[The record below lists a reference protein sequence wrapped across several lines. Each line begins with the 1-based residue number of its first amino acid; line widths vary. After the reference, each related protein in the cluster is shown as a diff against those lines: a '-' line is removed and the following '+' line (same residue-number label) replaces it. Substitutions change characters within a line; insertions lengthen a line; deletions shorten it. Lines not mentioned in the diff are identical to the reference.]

1 MSGTNLGG
9 GIQGHS
15 PQQSVLNYKDG
26 SITAMRSVLR
36 RGWNTQFANKV
47 VNGRTA
53 IQTPFRLVNNSGDFL
68 SRKDYVCGGSN
79 PSDAMKPGKGRRFGS
94 LISQCDST
102 NIPGSYTNVKYVPD
116 SSDYTRFKK
125 QQAYNRNYNDLAFG
139 GYNNSA
145 YVDIMR
151 IRR

>member
-15 PQQSVLNYKDG
+15 PQQTVLNYKDG

-36 RGWNTQFANKV
+36 RGWNTQFAQKTM
-47 VNGRTA
+47 NGKTA

-79 PSDAMKPGKGRRFGS
+79 PSNAMKPGIGRRFGS

-116 SSDYTRFKK
+116 SSEYTRFKK

>member
-1 MSGTNLGG
+1 M
-9 GIQGHS
+9 
-15 PQQSVLNYKDG
+15 
-26 SITAMRSVLR
+26 
-36 RGWNTQFANKV
+36 
-47 VNGRTA
+47 NGKTA
-53 IQTPFRLVNNSGDFL
+53 IQPPFRLVKDSGDFL

-79 PSDAMKPGKGRRFGS
+79 PSNAMKPGIGRRFGS

-116 SSDYTRFKK
+116 SSEYTRFKK

>member
-47 VNGRTA
+47 VNGKTA